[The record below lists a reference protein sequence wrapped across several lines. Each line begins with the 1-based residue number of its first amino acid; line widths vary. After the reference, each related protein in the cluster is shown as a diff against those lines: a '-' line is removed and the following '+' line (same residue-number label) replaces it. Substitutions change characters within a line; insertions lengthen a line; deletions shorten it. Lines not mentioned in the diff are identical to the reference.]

1 MLALPEAWDESIPA
15 LDVGMLHQVSFND
28 YTWVMAR
35 QFERDRAAGIIHT
48 YSIYESIGIA
58 VQSAM
63 FRRRFKN
70 KHLAMALGVTPSVAS
85 KKLRGDVAWSVQDL
99 FAAAEMLQLDPR
111 GLLPSRNAED
121 PGQVDLAGIP
131 SVVAGTG
138 FEPVASGL

>member
-1 MLALPEAWDESIPA
+1 
-15 LDVGMLHQVSFND
+15 MLHQVSFND
-28 YTWVMAR
+28 YAWIMAR

-70 KHLAMALGVTPSVAS
+70 KDLAMALGITPSVAS

-111 GLLPSRNAED
+111 GLLPSRNAKNPD
-121 PGQVDLAGIP
+121 QIDLVGIP
-131 SVVAGTG
+131 DLVAGTG